1 MSIGSLF
8 YRLAY
13 RSGRPRWDSTEPRPE
28 LVELAQGRLPGRAL
42 DLGCGTGT
50 DSIYL
55 ASQGWEAT
63 GVDFAPQAIAMARSR
78 AAASGSS
85 ASFAAGDVTRLRE
98 AGVRGDFDLVVD
110 IGCYHGIPAGRRDA
124 YVAEV
129 AALTEP
135 GADLYLAG
143 VSNPP
148 AAWRLLGARGINADD
163 LRRRFGAYFD
173 LVDERKAGPIGRAD
187 SFVLYHLHRRDAAAT
202 LAGDADRSPERLRL
216 IERPKHVVGDVGPRD
231 EDAAADVLVVGR
243 SVRARHWL
251 VGQPGRPD
259 GGPVQV
265 AVGDVLE
272 LPRRLRPRPD
282 RCEDREL
289 HLMFPALVSCFPLL
303 P

>member
-8 YRLAY
+8 YQLAY

-63 GVDFAPQAIAMARSR
+63 GVDFAPQAIAMAKSR

-85 ASFAAGDVTRLRE
+85 ASFAVGDVTRLRE

-129 AALTEP
+129 AAVTKP

-173 LVDERKAGPIGRAD
+173 LVDERKAGPIGRAG
-187 SFVLYHLHRRDAAAT
+187 SFVLYHLLRRGAAA

-216 IERPKHVVGDVGPRD
+216 IERPEHAVGHVGPRD
-231 EDAAADVLVVGR
+231 EDAAADVLIVGR
-243 SVRARHWL
+243 SVRTRHWL
-251 VGQPGRPD
+251 VGQPRRTH
-259 GGPVQV
+259 GGPVQIAV
-265 AVGDVLE
+265 AQDLLHPGQVRVVL
-272 LPRRLRPRPD
+272 
-282 RCEDREL
+282 
-289 HLMFPALVSCFPLL
+289 A
-303 P
+303 

>member
-42 DLGCGTGT
+42 DLGCGAGT

-129 AALTEP
+129 AAVTAP

-173 LVDERKAGPIGRAD
+173 PPLVDERKAGPIGRAG
-187 SFVLYHLHRRDAAAT
+187 SFVLYHLLRRGATTAALVGDASTPVIGAGTPARSGQRNLRRDAGRTVREAHGYAST
-202 LAGDADRSPERLRL
+202 
-216 IERPKHVVGDVGPRD
+216 RD
-231 EDAAADVLVVGR
+231 SR
-243 SVRARHWL
+243 
-251 VGQPGRPD
+251 
-259 GGPVQV
+259 
-265 AVGDVLE
+265 
-272 LPRRLRPRPD
+272 
-282 RCEDREL
+282 
-289 HLMFPALVSCFPLL
+289 
-303 P
+303 

>member
-129 AALTEP
+129 AAVTAP

-173 LVDERKAGPIGRAD
+173 PPPGRRAESRAD
-187 SFVLYHLHRRDAAAT
+187 RPGRQLRALPPAPAGCDDSGVSWRCEHAGNRGGNPGPFGPKKSTARCGADGQGGTRVCLHQGQPVTHLH
-202 LAGDADRSPERLRL
+202 DRGGR
-216 IERPKHVVGDVGPRD
+216 VG
-231 EDAAADVLVVGR
+231 
-243 SVRARHWL
+243 
-251 VGQPGRPD
+251 
-259 GGPVQV
+259 
-265 AVGDVLE
+265 
-272 LPRRLRPRPD
+272 
-282 RCEDREL
+282 
-289 HLMFPALVSCFPLL
+289 
-303 P
+303 